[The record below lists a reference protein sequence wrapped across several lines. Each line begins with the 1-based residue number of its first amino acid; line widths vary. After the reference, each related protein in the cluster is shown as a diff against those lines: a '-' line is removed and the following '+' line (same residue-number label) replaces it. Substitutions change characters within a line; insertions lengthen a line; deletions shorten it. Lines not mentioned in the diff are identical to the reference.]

1 MPALLLSQDYFDGL
15 KQLGRRLSG
24 TALSLSWSPWLMI
37 VQFLALVF
45 LAIWLVFAS
54 IDLFP
59 WQ

>member
-1 MPALLLSQDYFDGL
+1 VPLLSQDYFDGL
-15 KQLGRRLSG
+15 KQLGRRLNG

-37 VQFLALVF
+37 VQFLALVL